1 MQIAEDFI
9 PFKCEFVDDISQV
22 NESAQ
27 SEVANS
33 NGTILAI
40 VKGKHFIPG
49 GISRN
54 HRKYTEELWKAAGKD
69 EEVQRK
75 VKNNQMIGR
84 VGHEAEITD
93 EDLGEGRYSHYTRN
107 INWETGEAEDVILN
121 TPMGNSL
128 YTLLRSGV
136 VMYVSSR
143 ADGDYD
149 GKDEDGNDILDP
161 KTYKLERF
169 DFVQDPG
176 FLDAHPKMITESKH
190 NDESVEKA
198 VAESLLMTA
207 KDIGAELDLDGKT
220 YIVES
225 VEKGC
230 VKMTD
235 CTTGLG
241 DSYVLDDFTEVTED
255 IRRSLVQ
262 HWESVS
268 KELNE
273 SHDLIKTL
281 RFANKRGLN
290 EDFVENRR
298 KAGATFES
306 IEKEYST
313 APQSFKVVESVSTKS
328 KDDDSFLHRL
338 FG

>member
-40 VKGKHFIPG
+40 VKGKHFVPG
-49 GISRN
+49 GVSRN
-54 HRKYTEELWKAAGKD
+54 RRKYTEELWQAAGKD

-84 VGHEAEITD
+84 VGHDAEITD

-143 ADGDYD
+143 ADGDYN

-176 FLDAHPKMITESKH
+176 FLDAHPKMITESKQEK
-190 NDESVEKA
+190 DESIEIA
-198 VAESLLMTA
+198 VAESLLKTA
-207 KDIGAELDLDGKT
+207 KEIGAELELDGNT
-220 YIVES
+220 YMVES
-225 VEKGC
+225 VEKDA
-230 VKMTD
+230 VIMSD
-235 CTTGLG
+235 CTSGSSDNYKLE
-241 DSYVLDDFTEVTED
+241 DFTEVTED
-255 IRRSLVQ
+255 IRRSIVL
-262 HWESVS
+262 HCESLS
-268 KELNE
+268 KEIKE
-273 SHDLIKTL
+273 SHELVKTL
-281 RFANKRGLN
+281 RFANKQGLN
-290 EDFVENRR
+290 EDFVEKRR

-313 APQSFKVVESVSTKS
+313 PQTFKVVETKINK
-328 KDDDSFLHRL
+328 KDDDSFLTRL